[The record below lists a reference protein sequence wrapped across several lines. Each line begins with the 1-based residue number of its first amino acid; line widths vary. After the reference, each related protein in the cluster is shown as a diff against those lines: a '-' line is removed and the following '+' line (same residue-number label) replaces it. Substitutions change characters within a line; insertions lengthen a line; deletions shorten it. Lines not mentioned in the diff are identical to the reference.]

1 MSAQAYTDRIQNWG
15 LAQLV
20 ERMTVNHDVAG
31 SSPVSSVWN
40 FSSVGRALGWS
51 PRGRWFKSSR
61 FHSYN
66 LAPLEQRSARRPV
79 TAKVTGSNP
88 VWCVIAEE
96 LPPDKM
102 SWNLYYCRTRAPRP
116 LFCDK
121 NTRGKRNWVSSFSKS
136 TLDYCLC
143 SDGQEIK
150 NVINLLVVDYWYR
163 RSVKLYPHWSVAKR

>member
-1 MSAQAYTDRIQNWG
+1 MMSQVRALYPQFGT

-20 ERMTVNHDVAG
+20 EHLVEAQGVAG
-31 SSPVSSVWN
+31 SSPAGSIT
-40 FSSVGRALGWS
+40 
-51 PRGRWFKSSR
+51 
-61 FHSYN
+61 

-102 SWNLYYCRTRAPRP
+102 SWNLYYCRTRVPRP

-121 NTRGKRNWVSSFSKS
+121 NTRGKRN
-136 TLDYCLC
+136 
-143 SDGQEIK
+143 
-150 NVINLLVVDYWYR
+150 
-163 RSVKLYPHWSVAKR
+163 